1 MERNSEVLRVSLC
14 FTVPV
19 LSRFTRSRKLARFD
33 GVAEHFGRKVCES
46 QQYAPLP
53 ALSAVVCVCRTAS
66 VRRKGE
72 KTQRLGTLVKNQ
84 LRDTA
89 IS

>member
-1 MERNSEVLRVSLC
+1 MENGEEQS
-14 FTVPV
+14 
-19 LSRFTRSRKLARFD
+19 
-33 GVAEHFGRKVCES
+33 FGSKMCES

-53 ALSAVVCVCRTAS
+53 ALSAVVCLCRTAS